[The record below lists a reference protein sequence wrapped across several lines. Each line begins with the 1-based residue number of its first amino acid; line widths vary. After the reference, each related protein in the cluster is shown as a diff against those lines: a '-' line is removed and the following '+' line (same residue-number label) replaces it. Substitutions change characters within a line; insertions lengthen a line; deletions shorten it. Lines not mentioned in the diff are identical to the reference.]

1 MNVSDN
7 SHLSVDGKG
16 EQTFGSGSETNTN
29 SALSSTFND
38 ERSRLE
44 RKIEKLRE
52 EITRNSIVRE
62 GDIEEYL
69 KLMKNRPENAQIA
82 RIRQHFEKKNRKYT
96 QETEHLQVFFFVLY
110 FLFFYIFFLEK
121 IRNIRKTFK

>member
-1 MNVSDN
+1 MNESGN
-7 SHLSVDGKG
+7 SRMSGDGGG
-16 EQTFGSGSETNTN
+16 EKTACSGSVGEGTNTY
-29 SALSSTFND
+29 STLSSTFLD

-44 RKIEKLRE
+44 HKVEKLRE

-69 KLMKNRPENAQIA
+69 KITASMKNRPENPQMA

-96 QETEHLQVFFFVLY
+96 QETEHLQVVC
-110 FLFFYIFFLEK
+110 FYILLL
-121 IRNIRKTFK
+121 IC